1 MTVEATSGAY
11 QNPDTF
17 AAKGLLWGGN
27 LSVLVSLLGTPYFP
41 NVQGGILFLEDVAE
55 PAYRIERA
63 LLQLMY
69 AGVLASQNAVILG
82 DFTGSERGAGVGAGH
97 FGLRD
102 VIDSMRRILKVP
114 VLTGFPIGHVPTCV
128 TIPTGVVGDVALR
141 GSTWTLHADVT
152 KILPKTAP

>member
-1 MTVEATSGAY
+1 M
-11 QNPDTF
+11 
-17 AAKGLLWGGN
+17 
-27 LSVLVSLLGTPYFP
+27 
-41 NVQGGILFLEDVAE
+41 EDVAE
-55 PAYRIERA
+55 SAYRIERA

-69 AGVLASQNAVILG
+69 AGVLASQSAVILG

-102 VIDSMRRILKVP
+102 VIVSMRRILKVP
-114 VLTGFPIGHVPTCV
+114 VLTGFSIGHVPTCV